1 VISGINRCL
10 EIVDDPSKIVMDII
24 LLGSPKM
31 NATTASGGSTVDNF
45 LRYKEIKDYYHST
58 NAIVENMR
66 SHPSVNYRYWFMPS
80 KPLTSGLI
88 GELTF
93 NHTVINYMI
102 EVGKEDA
109 RHMLGL
115 GEGHGF
121 ERLRQWQANSG
132 LLKNQY
138 PTLSSYLYQKE

>member
-1 VISGINRCL
+1 VISGINKCL

-24 LLGSPKM
+24 LLSSPKM
-31 NATTASGGSTVDNF
+31 NATTVSGTTLDNYM
-45 LRYKEIKDYYHST
+45 RYKEIKDYYHST

-80 KPLTSGLI
+80 KPLTSGLV

-93 NHTVINYMI
+93 NHTVIEYMI

-115 GEGHGF
+115 GEGQGF
-121 ERLRQWQANSG
+121 ERLRQWEANKE
-132 LLKNQY
+132 LLKSQY
-138 PTLSSYLYQKE
+138 STLSSFLYQKE